1 MRVLL
6 VELLQ
11 FGSQEFLVR
20 QLRLV
25 LGDER
30 RRQAAAEGILHDFI
44 ILAGAE
50 KYPERRTLVTLLYRP
65 VERFQV
71 ELQLPQVLRAER
83 VDLEFNRHQAV
94 QTAVEKQ
101 QIERKILSADLQRV
115 FRTHKA
121 ETRPSSM
128 RKSRNL
134 SSSARCRS
142 ASA

>member
-1 MRVLL
+1 MS
-6 VELLQ
+6 
-11 FGSQEFLVR
+11 GSCVWYSATSAGDK
-20 QLRLV
+20 LRLRAYSTTSSF
-25 LGDER
+25 L
-30 RRQAAAEGILHDFI
+30 
-44 ILAGAE
+44 LAQR